1 VTAAASA
8 VEALV
13 TANAGLVVPVTATVC
28 GEFAASSMMEMIS
41 VRLPVATTGAK
52 LTEIV
57 QLAVGAIAAAQGPA
71 GFTNSE
77 TFAPP

>member
-1 VTAAASA
+1 
-8 VEALV
+8 
-13 TANAGLVVPVTATVC
+13 
-28 GEFAASSMMEMIS
+28 MIEMIS